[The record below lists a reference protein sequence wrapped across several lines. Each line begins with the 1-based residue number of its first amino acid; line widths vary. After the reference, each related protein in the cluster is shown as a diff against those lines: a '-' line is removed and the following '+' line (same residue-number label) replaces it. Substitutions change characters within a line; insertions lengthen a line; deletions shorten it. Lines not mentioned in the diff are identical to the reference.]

1 MYESIDF
8 SRYIG
13 VLYTN
18 ISIFVH
24 CNFYNK
30 NVLSENY
37 WVLLNSWS
45 CYTKIDPELWDPQ
58 SIFFIETLNFL

>member
-37 WVLLNSWS
+37 WVLLNSW
-45 CYTKIDPELWDPQ
+45 
-58 SIFFIETLNFL
+58 